1 MLSVTRSIKTI
12 HKPQLTKDVSQQYLQ
27 LCADMLQNLHGDHT
41 IFFKQTSE
49 KSISSETVN
58 PSDSD

>member
-1 MLSVTRSIKTI
+1 MLSITRSIKTI

-41 IFFKQTSE
+41 IFKQTSE
-49 KSISSETVN
+49 KSISYETVN